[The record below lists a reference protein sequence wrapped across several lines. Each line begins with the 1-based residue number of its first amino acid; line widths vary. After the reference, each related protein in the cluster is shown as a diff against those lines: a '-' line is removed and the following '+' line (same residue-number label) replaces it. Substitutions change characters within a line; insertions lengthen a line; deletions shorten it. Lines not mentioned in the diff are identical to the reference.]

1 MLDIAAGAAAAGAG
15 AGAGALASQ
24 LGAKLQKAKLK
35 VVEGDPKTTELNFM
49 YNPTEFTTSKDAN
62 WNRPVTNGAKN
73 ATKPQYTGPGAQ
85 KVSME
90 IFFDAWED
98 QGDVSTSVKTLFEW
112 VKPTKNSHDKGVPQ
126 PPVLAFQ
133 WGSNKVLSDFK
144 GFLKS
149 VSAKYTL
156 FRSDGVPLRATA
168 SISLEEIP
176 PPEEKQNPTSGSLNS
191 RKSHLVGDGDTLHS
205 IAYAQYGDAGF
216 WRSLAIFNG
225 IDDPLRVRPGQRVL
239 IPSTTEA
246 ADLASGGAGA

>member
-1 MLDIAAGAAAAGAG
+1 MVDIAGAAGTGAG
-15 AGAGALASQ
+15 AGAVASHMA
-24 LGAKLQKAKLK
+24 AKLQKAMLT
-35 VVEGDPKTTELNFM
+35 VVEGDPATRQLKFM

-62 WNRPVTNGAKN
+62 WNRPVTSSAKS

-98 QGDVSTSVKTLFEW
+98 QGDVSASVKTLFDW
-112 VKPTKNSHDKGVPQ
+112 VKPTKSSIDKKVPN
-126 PPVLAFQ
+126 PPILAFQ

-156 FRSDGVPLRATA
+156 FRTDGVPLRATA

-176 PPEEKQNPTSGSLNS
+176 QDENKQNPTSGSPNS
-191 RKSHLVGDGDTLHS
+191 RRSHVVGDGDTLHS
-205 IAYAQYGDAGF
+205 IAFAEYGDAGL
-216 WRSLAIFNG
+216 WRSLALFNG
-225 IDDPLRVRPGQRVL
+225 IDDPLRVRAGARVL

-246 ADLASGGAGA
+246 TDLVSGGGSA

>member
-1 MLDIAAGAAAAGAG
+1 MAVSIAGAASAGVGAG
-15 AGAGALASQ
+15 ASRLAGE
-24 LGAKLQKAKLK
+24 LGAKLQKAMLT
-35 VVEGDPKTTELNFM
+35 VVEGDPATRQLKFM

-62 WNRPVTNGAKN
+62 WNRPVTNSAKS

-98 QGDVSTSVKTLFEW
+98 QGDVSSSVKTLFEW

-156 FRSDGVPLRATA
+156 FRADGVPLRATA
-168 SISLEEIP
+168 TISLEEIP
-176 PPEEKQNPTSGSLNS
+176 APEEGQNPTSGSLNS
-191 RKSHLVGDGDTLHS
+191 RRSHLVSDGDTLHS
-205 IAYAQYGDAGF
+205 IAYQEYGDATL

-225 IDDPLRVRPGQRVL
+225 IDDPLRVRPGLRIL
-239 IPSTTEA
+239 IPSTAEA
-246 ADLASGGAGA
+246 TDLGAVGAE

>member
-1 MLDIAAGAAAAGAG
+1 MAVAIGAQAAGGVTSAAGALLG
-15 AGAGALASQ
+15 Q
-24 LGAKLQKAKLK
+24 LGATLQKASLT
-35 VVEGDPKTTELNFM
+35 VVEGDPATKQLKFA

-62 WNRPVTNGAKN
+62 WNRPVTNSAKS

-98 QGDVSTSVKTLFEW
+98 QGDVSASVKTLFEW
-112 VKPTKNSHDKGVPQ
+112 VKPTKSSHDKGVPQ

-156 FRSDGVPLRATA
+156 FRMDGVPLRATA
-168 SISLEEIP
+168 TITLEEIP
-176 PPEEKQNPTSGSLNS
+176 GPDLGQNPTSGALNS
-191 RKSHLVGDGDTLHS
+191 RRSHVVGDGDSLHS
-205 IAYAQYGDAGF
+205 IAYAEYGDASL

-225 IDDPLRVRPGQRVL
+225 IDDPLRVTPGMRVL
-239 IPSTTEA
+239 IPSTAEA
-246 ADLASGGAGA
+246 TDLGAVGAE